1 MVHHDLEI
9 LLLGQVD
16 QFFAPARDVAG
27 ERLLDKDVLA
37 VFERGLGKFEVGP
50 DR

>member
-16 QFFAPARDVAG
+16 QFLPLGGIAG
-27 ERLLDKDVLA
+27 ERLLNEHMLTVL
-37 VFERGLGKFEVGP
+37 
-50 DR
+50 